1 MKNVKGWFLPE
12 HDTHYEPMMKE
23 YDGKWEYQKDTRDF
37 SLSFVK
43 NWGIALD
50 IGGNIGYWSQDL
62 CKKFRTVWAWEPHPL
77 NIECYR
83 ENMKEFSNWQLEEIA
98 LSNKQVENAML
109 FSSPDE
115 SGNVSL
121 VSSGVENGNSKRKL
135 HQDQLSISTT
145 DVKTLDNYLYEFK
158 GKNIDFIKVDCQAHE
173 KEIVEGGLEL
183 LKDHAAVICLELPL
197 RNPDEVKYHN
207 DVVKI
212 LDDIGYMRRGNM
224 RKETIFTKWR

>member
-1 MKNVKGWFLPE
+1 M
-12 HDTHYEPMMKE
+12 
-23 YDGKWEYQKDTRDF
+23 
-37 SLSFVK
+37 
-43 NWGIALD
+43 
-50 IGGNIGYWSQDL
+50 
-62 CKKFRTVWAWEPHPL
+62 
-77 NIECYR
+77 
-83 ENMKEFSNWQLEEIA
+83 
-98 LSNKQVENAML
+98 
-109 FSSPDE
+109 
-115 SGNVSL
+115 
-121 VSSGVENGNSKRKL
+121 
-135 HQDQLSISTT
+135 SISTT

-183 LKDHAAVICLELPL
+183 LKDHAAVVCLELPL